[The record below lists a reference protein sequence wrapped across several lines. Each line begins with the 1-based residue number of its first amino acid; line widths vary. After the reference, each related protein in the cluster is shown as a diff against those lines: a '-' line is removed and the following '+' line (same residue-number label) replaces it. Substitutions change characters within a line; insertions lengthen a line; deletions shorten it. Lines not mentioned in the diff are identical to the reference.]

1 MVKNID
7 KLLDRG
13 EKLDILVDKTG
24 DITDQSFLF
33 KKKARNLKHAVFWN
47 SVKLIVAIIFILL
60 LVGVALFFY
69 LCGGVKC
76 IPGAPGYTGKPTFAP
91 KVTTAPDEDT

>member
-7 KLLDRG
+7 KVLERG

-24 DITDQSFLF
+24 DITDQSFTF
-33 KKKARNLKHAVFWN
+33 KKNARRLKTAVFWAN
-47 SVKLIVAIIFILL
+47 IKLIVAIVIVLV
-60 LVGVALFFY
+60 LVGIALFFY

-76 IPGAPGYTGKPTFAP
+76 FPQSGGGSSSPATDAPADTP
-91 KVTTAPDEDT
+91 TTAPK